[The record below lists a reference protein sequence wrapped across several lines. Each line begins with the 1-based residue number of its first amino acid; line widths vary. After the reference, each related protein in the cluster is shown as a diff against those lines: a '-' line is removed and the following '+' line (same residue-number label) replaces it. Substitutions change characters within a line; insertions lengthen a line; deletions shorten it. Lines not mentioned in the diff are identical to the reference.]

1 MNQEKYNSASAT
13 HGGHQRGGKYGSYS
27 HALAVAVCSHHA
39 NSAGVQSQKALSK
52 VASPALPVGRHGVS
66 SALPIGTQ
74 FVFVSPSTA
83 TAQICAA
90 VQLRIVALHCATI
103 AIRGHVSAAR
113 STTPAQTS
121 ALVA

>member
-1 MNQEKYNSASAT
+1 M
-13 HGGHQRGGKYGSYS
+13 
-27 HALAVAVCSHHA
+27 CSHHA

-74 FVFVSPSTA
+74 FVFVSPSQPVSLLSVSPTA

-103 AIRGHVSAAR
+103 ATRGHVSAAR
-113 STTPAQTS
+113 STTPAQ
-121 ALVA
+121 